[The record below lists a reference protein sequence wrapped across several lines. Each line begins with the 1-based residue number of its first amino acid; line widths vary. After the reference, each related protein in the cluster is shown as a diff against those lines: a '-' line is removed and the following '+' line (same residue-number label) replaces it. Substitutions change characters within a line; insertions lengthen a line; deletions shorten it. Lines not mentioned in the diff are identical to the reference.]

1 MAGEAEKETVGV
13 ARWLVT
19 IGTMALYFVG
29 GHVPL
34 PGVDAQALGGEAG
47 RRLSLFAL
55 GATPIIS
62 GLVVLE
68 IARLAIPPFAR
79 WAAKG
84 PRQAQLYARVARG
97 LALGFAAFQALG
109 VAATLEGVDFAV
121 DDPGWSFRLEILVT
135 LVGAS
140 AFLMWLIDT
149 INSRGV
155 GDGLV
160 LLFASPFVASFPT
173 TATRWWQA
181 ARVGAIGAYA
191 PVSLVALAVVG
202 VTALVAVSRRGAPG
216 GALDLW
222 SPLLGGLLL
231 QMAMVVVAL
240 VGLAA
245 GDHGPLTAKEMS
257 VAEIVGIGLA
267 LAALIFVAA
276 LRRANVDESASAAV
290 SLPRLGVEVAVCCAG
305 LLIAQTL
312 HVLDAAAG
320 YALIV
325 CVAAALSVL
334 PPWRGG
340 RALAP
345 G

>member
-1 MAGEAEKETVGV
+1 M
-13 ARWLVT
+13 
-19 IGTMALYFVG
+19 
-29 GHVPL
+29 
-34 PGVDAQALGGEAG
+34 
-47 RRLSLFAL
+47 
-55 GATPIIS
+55 
-62 GLVVLE
+62 LE
-68 IARLAIPPFAR
+68 IARLAVRPLAR
-79 WAAKG
+79 WTAKG

-97 LALGFAAFQALG
+97 LALSFAAFQALG

-135 LVGAS
+135 LVGAT

-149 INSRGV
+149 INSQGV

-160 LLFASPFVASFPT
+160 LLFASPFVASFSV
-173 TATRWWQA
+173 TAIRWLEA
-181 ARVGAIGAYA
+181 ARAGAIGSYV
-191 PVSLVALAVVG
+191 PVLLLALAVVG
-202 VTALVAVSRRGAPG
+202 VIALVAVSRRGTPG

-240 VGLAA
+240 VGFAA
-245 GDHGPLTAKEMS
+245 EGHGPLTSKEMGVS
-257 VAEIVGIGLA
+257 EIFGIGLA
-267 LAALIFVAA
+267 LAVSIVVVA
-276 LRRANVDESASAAV
+276 LRRANVDESAGAGV
-290 SLPRLGVEVAVCCAG
+290 FWPQLGVEAAVCCAG